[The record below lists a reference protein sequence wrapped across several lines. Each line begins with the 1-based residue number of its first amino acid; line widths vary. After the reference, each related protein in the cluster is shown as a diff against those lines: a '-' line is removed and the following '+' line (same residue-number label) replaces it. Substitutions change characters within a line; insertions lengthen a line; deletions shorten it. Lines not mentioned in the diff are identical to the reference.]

1 MLNQLANTKRSRSSV
16 IFDDPGRLSDE
27 VMQAIVSIK
36 SWGKV
41 KLVAEERLSEGEVTA
56 DDLENQAIQ
65 ASEIKVGGIT
75 SASGESDLQ
84 SKVSIGI
91 MAS

>member
-1 MLNQLANTKRSRSSV
+1 MNNIIHISGKNLIT
-16 IFDDPGRLSDE
+16 DHPGRLSDE

-36 SWGKV
+36 SWRKV
-41 KLVAEERLSEGEVTA
+41 KLMAEERLSEGEVTA

-65 ASEIKVGGIT
+65 ASDIKVGGIT

-84 SKVSIGI
+84 SKVSIGV